1 MQVFPPPQEPREPQ
15 EPKAPSSGKRA
26 GGIGA
31 IAATLTALAVKFKA
45 LLVLLLQFKWVL
57 LLGKVLA
64 SSWTLVLTLWFYV
77 LAFGWRFGVALVL
90 LILAHELGHYAAFRA
105 YGLPV
110 RLPVFIPF
118 LGAFTA
124 GAAPA
129 DPEHGAYIA
138 LAGPLVG
145 FGLAAAC
152 YALGAVFHDRFWY
165 ACAAVGAFLN
175 LFNMI
180 PVPPFDGGRVV
191 FSARAAR
198 PGARLVVGAWYLTT
212 LAGLIAVTWQA
223 YATLGGAPGSSF

>member
-1 MQVFPPPQEPREPQ
+1 MR
-15 EPKAPSSGKRA
+15 
-26 GGIGA
+26 GGG
-31 IAATLTALAVKFKA
+31 ALAAALLALLVKFKA

-57 LLGKVLA
+57 LLGKVIA
-64 SSWTLVLTLWFYV
+64 SSWTLILTLWFYI
-77 LAFGWRFGVALVL
+77 LAFGWRFGVVLVL
-90 LILAHELGHYAAFRA
+90 LILAHELGHYVAFRA

-124 GAAPA
+124 GAVPQ

-145 FGLAAAC
+145 FGLAAMC
-152 YALGAVFHDRFWY
+152 YALGATLHDRFWF
-165 ACAAVGAFLN
+165 ASAAVGAFLN

-191 FSARAAR
+191 FAIRAVRPAAR
-198 PGARLVVGAWYLTT
+198 FVVGAWYLAT
-212 LAGLIAVTWQA
+212 LGGLIAVTWQA
-223 YATLGGAPGSSF
+223 YGVLGGGAGSAF